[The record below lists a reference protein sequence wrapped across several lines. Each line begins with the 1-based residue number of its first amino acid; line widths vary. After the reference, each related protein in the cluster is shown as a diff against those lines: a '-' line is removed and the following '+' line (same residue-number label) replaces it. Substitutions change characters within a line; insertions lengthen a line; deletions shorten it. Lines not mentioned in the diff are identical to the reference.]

1 MKPVLLLSSFAHY
14 KTLSLRIV
22 PDIYS
27 LQGGL
32 FIRGVV
38 QWSTGHP
45 NFLFVGSLTLSCDS
59 SIYVVEHSGL
69 AGFRHHPAVRG
80 GLERTTNTNR
90 TMTSDLRV
98 SERSCSEL
106 QKSTILTQMES
117 WLSAGVV
124 RLSPGNALAVGCG
137 HLHVVPAR
145 VEVPGSKPR
154 VTLDPGRE
162 INDSLYKG
170 CVLLPSVASIAG
182 ILSEPGDWFL
192 AKIDLRRGFHHMIAS
207 PCSRHR
213 FIWKGDIFEFMRLPF
228 GPRDGPAA
236 FQRCTSAI
244 GK

>member
-80 GLERTTNTNR
+80 GLEDEHK
-90 TMTSDLRV
+90 SDHDVRPTRLRAFLLGA
-98 SERSCSEL
+98 SE
-106 QKSTILTQMES
+106 
-117 WLSAGVV
+117 VD
-124 RLSPGNALAVGCG
+124 
-137 HLHVVPAR
+137 
-145 VEVPGSKPR
+145 
-154 VTLDPGRE
+154 DPDA
-162 INDSLYKG
+162 N
-170 CVLLPSVASIAG
+170 G
-182 ILSEPGDWFL
+182 ILV
-192 AKIDLRRGFHHMIAS
+192 KRRRRS
-207 PCSRHR
+207 PFTGQCVGGWLWPSSRR
-213 FIWKGDIFEFMRLPF
+213 PCAGGSSRE
-228 GPRDGPAA
+228 
-236 FQRCTSAI
+236 
-244 GK
+244 